1 MSKLLT
7 RKEKN
12 KTLQQKFPSAAVE
25 RAAEKL
31 SEATAGRNCAGGE
44 NKHAG
49 TGCAHIVTTGEA
61 QTDLLPH
68 R

>member
-1 MSKLLT
+1 MK
-7 RKEKN
+7 
-12 KTLQQKFPSAAVE
+12 

-44 NKHAG
+44 NEHAG
-49 TGCAHIVTTGEA
+49 TGFAHIVTTGEA